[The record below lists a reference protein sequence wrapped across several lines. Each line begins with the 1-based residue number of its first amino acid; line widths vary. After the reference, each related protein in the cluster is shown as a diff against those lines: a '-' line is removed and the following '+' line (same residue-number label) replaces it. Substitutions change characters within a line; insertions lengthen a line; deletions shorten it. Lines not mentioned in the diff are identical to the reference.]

1 MTHAAILTAAILCG
15 FGVEARSKTDDADAK
30 SLAIAAEHKK
40 FEGTWRFASFEM
52 EGVAAPEDSLKDMRM
67 TLKGDQFLAGEN
79 GSVKGTYAIDP
90 TVKPKTID
98 VIFTLPEG
106 KKQTLLGIYELE
118 GDTYKVSLGTP
129 GKPRPT
135 EFASKPGSGNAV
147 EILKRIKP

>member
-1 MTHAAILTAAILCG
+1 MTHSVILTAAILCG
-15 FGVEARSKTDDADAK
+15 IGVDARVTTDDADAK
-30 SLAIAAEHKK
+30 ATAIKAEYKR
-40 FEGTWRFASFEM
+40 FEGTWRYASIEM
-52 EGVAAPEDSLKDMRM
+52 EGSAAPEDSLKDMRM

-90 TVKPKTID
+90 TLKPKTID

-106 KKQTLLGIYELE
+106 KKRTLLGIYELE